1 MQRMGI
7 VCWGLVAGLLVVA
20 GCGVSLVPVSGK
32 VTLNGEPAAKLQV
45 LFEPKDPSRGA
56 AGMGF
61 TKADGS
67 YEIHY
72 PGSQIGAPTGD
83 YIVRI
88 TPSESDDPEAPVVDI
103 PARYNTQSELNV
115 TVEAGKTYD
124 FQLIAL
130 E

>member
-7 VCWGLVAGLLVVA
+7 VSWALAAGLLIVA

-32 VTLNGEPAAKLQV
+32 VTLNGEPVANLQV
-45 LFEPKDPSRGA
+45 LFEPQDSSRGA

-67 YEIHY
+67 FELHY
-72 PGSQIGAPTGD
+72 PGSQKGAPAGD

-88 TPSESDDPEAPVVDI
+88 TPTETDDPEAPTVEI
-103 PARYNTQSELNV
+103 PARYNTQSELKA

-124 FQLIAL
+124 FPLIVL